1 VRSICK
7 SIVLLYILLIAGCAT
22 VPQKIQD
29 YNELGPFQHK
39 TPTHEL
45 LTGLPELDQETITIA
60 VYSFTD
66 KTGQRKPSTNFSQLS
81 TAVSQGP
88 EVWVIQA
95 LKEAGNGT
103 WFKVVE
109 RGGLDNLVKERQLI
123 RSTRESYEG
132 QEANKNSLKPLLFA
146 GLILEGGIVSYDT
159 NIDTGGFGVRYFGI
173 GAHEEYRVD
182 QVTVALR
189 VIAVQTGEVML
200 AVSSTKTIASH
211 KTGLDAFR
219 FIDMGTRAIEVES
232 GVSSNEPVNYAI
244 RSAVE
249 NCIIEMI
256 KQGEKNSLWKFKE
269 KKYVPDIKKDLH

>member
-1 VRSICK
+1 MQSLFK
-7 SIVLLYILLIAGCAT
+7 SLVILCLFVLAGCAVT
-22 VPQKIQD
+22 PNEIK
-29 YNELGPFQHK
+29 YYEELGPFHHQ
-39 TPTHEL
+39 TPTNQLLREL
-45 LTGLPELDQETITIA
+45 PHLDNEIMTIA

-66 KTGQRKPSTNFSQLS
+66 KTGQRKPSQKFSQLS

-95 LKEAGNGT
+95 LKEAGDGT

-146 GLILEGGIVSYDT
+146 GLILEGGIVSYDS
-159 NIDTGGFGVRYFGI
+159 NIDSGGFGARYFGI

-182 QVTVALR
+182 QVTVCMR
-189 VIAVQTGEVML
+189 VVAVQTGEVIL
-200 AVSSTKTIASH
+200 AVNGTKTIASH
-211 KTGLDAFR
+211 KSGVDAFR

-232 GVSSNEPVNYAI
+232 GVAENEPVNYAI

-249 NCIIEMI
+249 YCIIEII
-256 KQGEKNSLWKFKE
+256 KQGEQKSLWNFKE
-269 KKYVPDIKKDLH
+269 EINEPNEGIH

>member
-1 VRSICK
+1 VQSLFK
-7 SIVLLYILLIAGCAT
+7 SLVILCLFVLAGCAVT
-22 VPQKIQD
+22 PNEIK
-29 YNELGPFQHK
+29 YYEELGPFHHQ
-39 TPTHEL
+39 TPTNQLLREL
-45 LTGLPELDQETITIA
+45 PHLDNEIMTIA

-66 KTGQRKPSTNFSQLS
+66 KTGQRKPSQKFSQLS

-95 LKEAGNGT
+95 LKEAGDGT

-146 GLILEGGIVSYDT
+146 GLILEGGIVSYDS
-159 NIDTGGFGVRYFGI
+159 NIDSGGFGARYFGI

-182 QVTVALR
+182 QVTVSMR
-189 VIAVQTGEVML
+189 VVAVQTGEVIL
-200 AVSSTKTIASH
+200 AVNGTKTIASH
-211 KTGLDAFR
+211 KSGVDAFR

-232 GVSSNEPVNYAI
+232 GVAENEPVNYAI

-249 NCIIEMI
+249 YCIIEII
-256 KQGEKNSLWKFKE
+256 KQGEQKSLWNFKE
-269 KKYVPDIKKDLH
+269 EINEPNEGIH

>member
-1 VRSICK
+1 VQSLFK
-7 SIVLLYILLIAGCAT
+7 SLVILCLFVLAGCAVT
-22 VPQKIQD
+22 PNEIK
-29 YNELGPFQHK
+29 YYEELGPFHHQ
-39 TPTHEL
+39 TPTNQLLREL
-45 LTGLPELDQETITIA
+45 PHLDNEIMTIA

-66 KTGQRKPSTNFSQLS
+66 KTGQRKPSQKFSQLS

-95 LKEAGNGT
+95 LKEAGDGT

-132 QEANKNSLKPLLFA
+132 KEANKNSLKPLLFA
-146 GLILEGGIVSYDT
+146 GLILEGGIVSYDS
-159 NIDTGGFGVRYFGI
+159 NIDSGGFGARYFGI

-182 QVTVALR
+182 QVTVSMR
-189 VIAVQTGEVML
+189 VVAVQTGEVIL
-200 AVSSTKTIASH
+200 AVNGTKTIASH
-211 KTGLDAFR
+211 KSGVDAFR

-232 GVSSNEPVNYAI
+232 GVAENEPVNYAI

-249 NCIIEMI
+249 YCIIEII
-256 KQGEKNSLWKFKE
+256 KQGEQKSLWNFKE
-269 KKYVPDIKKDLH
+269 EINEPNEGIH

>member
-1 VRSICK
+1 VQSLFK
-7 SIVLLYILLIAGCAT
+7 SLVILCLFVLAGCAVT
-22 VPQKIQD
+22 PNEIK
-29 YNELGPFQHK
+29 YYEELGPFHHQ
-39 TPTHEL
+39 TPTNQLLREL
-45 LTGLPELDQETITIA
+45 PHLDNEIMTIA

-66 KTGQRKPSTNFSQLS
+66 KTGQRKPSQKFSQLS

-95 LKEAGNGT
+95 LKEAGDGT

-146 GLILEGGIVSYDT
+146 GLILEGGIVSYDS
-159 NIDTGGFGVRYFGI
+159 NIDSGGFGARYFGI

-182 QVTVALR
+182 QVTVSMR
-189 VIAVQTGEVML
+189 VVAVQTGEVIL
-200 AVSSTKTIASH
+200 AVNGTKTIASH
-211 KTGLDAFR
+211 KTGVDAFR

-249 NCIIEMI
+249 YCIIEII
-256 KQGEKNSLWKFKE
+256 KQGEEKSLWKFKE
-269 KKYVPDIKKDLH
+269 KKINEGIH

>member
-1 VRSICK
+1 MQSLFK
-7 SIVLLYILLIAGCAT
+7 SLVILCLFVLAGCAVT
-22 VPQKIQD
+22 PNEIK
-29 YNELGPFQHK
+29 YYEELGPFHHQ
-39 TPTHEL
+39 TPTNQLLREL
-45 LTGLPELDQETITIA
+45 PHLDNEIMTIA

-66 KTGQRKPSTNFSQLS
+66 KTGQRKPSQKFSQLS

-95 LKEAGNGT
+95 LKEAGDGT

-146 GLILEGGIVSYDT
+146 GLILEGGIVSYDS
-159 NIDTGGFGVRYFGI
+159 NIDSGGFGARYFGI

-182 QVTVALR
+182 QVTVSMR
-189 VIAVQTGEVML
+189 VVAVQTGEVIL
-200 AVSSTKTIASH
+200 AVNGTKTIASH
-211 KTGLDAFR
+211 KSGVEAFR

-232 GVSSNEPVNYAI
+232 GVAENEPVNYAI

-249 NCIIEMI
+249 YCIIEII
-256 KQGEKNSLWKFKE
+256 KQGEQKSLWNFKE
-269 KKYVPDIKKDLH
+269 EINEPNEGIH

>member
-1 VRSICK
+1 MQILFK
-7 SIVLLYILLIAGCAT
+7 SLVLLSILLIAGCAT
-22 VPQKIQD
+22 VPNKVKEYD
-29 YNELGPFQHK
+29 ALGPFQHQ
-39 TPTHEL
+39 TPTHKIL
-45 LTGLPELDQETITIA
+45 VNLPELDQEVITIA

-66 KTGQRKPSTNFSQLS
+66 KTGQRKPSTKFSQLS

-95 LKEAGNGT
+95 LKEAGDGT

-132 QEANKNSLKPLLFA
+132 QDANKNSLKPLLFA
-146 GLILEGGIVSYDT
+146 GLILEGGVVSYDT

-182 QVTVALR
+182 QVTVSMR
-189 VIAVQTGEVML
+189 VVAVQTGEVIL
-200 AVSSTKTIASH
+200 AVNGTKTIASH
-211 KTGLDAFR
+211 KTGVDAFR

-232 GVSSNEPVNYAI
+232 GVSANEPVNYAI

-249 NCIIEMI
+249 YCIIEII
-256 KQGEKNSLWKFKE
+256 KQGEQKSLWKFKQE
-269 KKYVPDIKKDLH
+269 KKEDEGIH

>member
-1 VRSICK
+1 MQSLFK
-7 SIVLLYILLIAGCAT
+7 SLVILCLFVLAGCAVT
-22 VPQKIQD
+22 PNEIK
-29 YNELGPFQHK
+29 YYEELGPFHHQ
-39 TPTHEL
+39 TPTNQLLREL
-45 LTGLPELDQETITIA
+45 PHLDNEIMTIA

-66 KTGQRKPSTNFSQLS
+66 KTGQRKPSQKFSQLS

-95 LKEAGNGT
+95 LKEAGDGT

-132 QEANKNSLKPLLFA
+132 AEANKNSLKPLLFA
-146 GLILEGGIVSYDT
+146 GLILEGGIVSYDS
-159 NIDTGGFGVRYFGI
+159 NIDSGGFGARYFGI

-182 QVTVALR
+182 QVTVSMR
-189 VIAVQTGEVML
+189 VVAVQTGEVIL
-200 AVSSTKTIASH
+200 AVNGTKTIASH
-211 KTGLDAFR
+211 KSGVDAFR

-232 GVSSNEPVNYAI
+232 GVAENEPVNYAI

-249 NCIIEMI
+249 YCIIEII
-256 KQGEKNSLWKFKE
+256 KQGEQKSLWNFKE
-269 KKYVPDIKKDLH
+269 EINEPNEGIH

>member
-1 VRSICK
+1 MQILFK
-7 SIVLLYILLIAGCAT
+7 SLVLLSILLIAGCAT
-22 VPQKIQD
+22 VPNKVKEYD
-29 YNELGPFQHK
+29 ALGPFQHQ
-39 TPTHEL
+39 TPTHEIL
-45 LTGLPELDQETITIA
+45 VSLPELDQEVITIA

-95 LKEAGNGT
+95 LKEAGDGT

-132 QEANKNSLKPLLFA
+132 QDANKNSLKPLLFA
-146 GLILEGGIVSYDT
+146 GLILEGGIVAYDT

-182 QVTVALR
+182 QVTVSMR
-189 VIAVQTGEVML
+189 IVAVQTGEVML
-200 AVSSTKTIASH
+200 AVSATKTIASH
-211 KTGLDAFR
+211 KEGVDAFR
-219 FIDMGTRAIEVES
+219 FIDMGTRAVEVES

-249 NCIIEMI
+249 HCIIEII
-256 KQGEKNSLWKFKE
+256 KQGEENSLWKFKE
-269 KKYVPDIKKDLH
+269 TQDAKNTDIH

>member
-1 VRSICK
+1 MQSLFK
-7 SIVLLYILLIAGCAT
+7 SLVILCLFVLAGCAVT
-22 VPQKIQD
+22 PNEIK
-29 YNELGPFQHK
+29 YYEELGPFHHQ
-39 TPTHEL
+39 TPTNQLLREL
-45 LTGLPELDQETITIA
+45 PHLDNEIMTIA

-66 KTGQRKPSTNFSQLS
+66 KTGQRKPSQKFSQLS

-95 LKEAGNGT
+95 LKEAGDGT

-146 GLILEGGIVSYDT
+146 GLILEGGIVSYDS
-159 NIDTGGFGVRYFGI
+159 NIDSGGFGARYFGI

-182 QVTVALR
+182 QVTVSMR
-189 VIAVQTGEVML
+189 VVAVQTGEVIL
-200 AVSSTKTIASH
+200 AVNGTKTIASH
-211 KTGLDAFR
+211 KSGVDAFR

-232 GVSSNEPVNYAI
+232 GVAENEPVNYAI

-249 NCIIEMI
+249 YCIIEII
-256 KQGEKNSLWKFKE
+256 KQGEQKSLWNFKE
-269 KKYVPDIKKDLH
+269 EINEPNEGID

>member
-1 VRSICK
+1 MQGLFK
-7 SIVLLYILLIAGCAT
+7 SLVLFSLLFVVGCASI
-22 VPQKIQD
+22 PDKIKEYD
-29 YNELGPFQHK
+29 ALGPFHHQ
-39 TPTHEL
+39 TPTNDML
-45 LTGLPELDQETITIA
+45 VNLPELDQEIMTIA
-60 VYSFTD
+60 VYNFTD
-66 KTGQRKPSTNFSQLS
+66 KTGQRKPSQKFSQLS

-109 RGGLDNLVKERQLI
+109 RGGLENLVKERQLI

-132 QEANKNSLKPLLFA
+132 QDANKNSLKPLLFA

-159 NIDTGGFGVRYFGI
+159 NIDTGGFGARYFGI

-182 QVTVALR
+182 QVTVSMR
-189 VIAVQTGEVML
+189 IVAVQTGEVIL
-200 AVSSTKTIASH
+200 AVNGTKTIASH
-211 KTGLDAFR
+211 KSGVDAFR

-232 GVSSNEPVNYAI
+232 GVSANEPVNYAI

-249 NCIIEMI
+249 YCIIEII
-256 KQGEKNSLWKFKE
+256 KQGEQQSLWKFKE
-269 KKYVPDIKKDLH
+269 EKLNEANEGIH

>member
-1 VRSICK
+1 M
-7 SIVLLYILLIAGCAT
+7 
-22 VPQKIQD
+22 
-29 YNELGPFQHK
+29 GPFHHG
-39 TPTHEL
+39 TPTSKL
-45 LTGLPELDQETITIA
+45 LKDLPPLDNEIMTIA
-60 VYSFTD
+60 VYNFME
-66 KTGQRKPSTNFSQLS
+66 KTGQRKPSAKFSQLS
-81 TAVSQGP
+81 TAVRQGP

-132 QEANKNSLKPLLFA
+132 AEANKNSLKPLLFA

-159 NIDTGGFGVRYFGI
+159 NVDTGGFGVRYFGI
-173 GAHEEYRVD
+173 GASEEYRVD
-182 QVTVALR
+182 QVTVSMR
-189 VIAVQTGEVML
+189 VVAVQTGEVIL
-200 AVSSTKTIASH
+200 AVNGTKTIASH
-211 KTGLDAFR
+211 KTGVDAFR

-249 NCIIEMI
+249 YCIIEII
-256 KQGEKNSLWKFKE
+256 KQGERKSLWKFKE
-269 KKYVPDIKKDLH
+269 KKINEGIH

>member
-1 VRSICK
+1 MQSLFK
-7 SIVLLYILLIAGCAT
+7 SLVILCLFVLAGCAVT
-22 VPQKIQD
+22 PNEIK
-29 YNELGPFQHK
+29 YYEELGPFHHQ
-39 TPTHEL
+39 TPTNQLLREL
-45 LTGLPELDQETITIA
+45 PHLDNEIMTIA

-66 KTGQRKPSTNFSQLS
+66 KTGQRKPSQKFSQLS

-95 LKEAGNGT
+95 LKEAGDGT

-146 GLILEGGIVSYDT
+146 GLILEGGIVSYDS
-159 NIDTGGFGVRYFGI
+159 NIDSGGFGARYFGI

-182 QVTVALR
+182 QVTVSLR
-189 VIAVQTGEVML
+189 VVAVQTGEVIL
-200 AVSSTKTIASH
+200 AVNGTKTIASH
-211 KTGLDAFR
+211 KSGVDAFR

-232 GVSSNEPVNYAI
+232 GVAENEPVNYAI

-249 NCIIEMI
+249 YCIIEII
-256 KQGEKNSLWKFKE
+256 KQGEQKSLWNFKE
-269 KKYVPDIKKDLH
+269 EINEPNEGIH

>member
-1 VRSICK
+1 MAIFYFNKGVAECLF
-7 SIVLLYILLIAGCAT
+7 VLAGCAVT
-22 VPQKIQD
+22 PNEIK
-29 YNELGPFQHK
+29 YYEELGPFHHQ
-39 TPTHEL
+39 TPTNQLLREL
-45 LTGLPELDQETITIA
+45 PHLDNEIMTIA

-66 KTGQRKPSTNFSQLS
+66 KTGQRKPSQKFSQLS

-95 LKEAGNGT
+95 LKEAGDGT

-146 GLILEGGIVSYDT
+146 GLILEGGIVSYDS
-159 NIDTGGFGVRYFGI
+159 NIDSGGFGARYFGI

-182 QVTVALR
+182 QVTVSMR
-189 VIAVQTGEVML
+189 VVAVQTGEVIL
-200 AVSSTKTIASH
+200 AVNGTKTIASH
-211 KTGLDAFR
+211 KSGVDAFR

-232 GVSSNEPVNYAI
+232 GVAENEPVNYAI

-249 NCIIEMI
+249 YCIIEII
-256 KQGEKNSLWKFKE
+256 KQGEQKSLWNFKE
-269 KKYVPDIKKDLH
+269 EINEPNEGIH

>member
-1 VRSICK
+1 MQSLFK
-7 SIVLLYILLIAGCAT
+7 SLVILCLFVLAGCAVT
-22 VPQKIQD
+22 PNEIK
-29 YNELGPFQHK
+29 YYEELGPFHHQ
-39 TPTHEL
+39 TPTNQLLREL
-45 LTGLPELDQETITIA
+45 PHLDNEIMTIA

-66 KTGQRKPSTNFSQLS
+66 KTGQRKPSQKFSQLS

-95 LKEAGNGT
+95 LKEAGDGT

-146 GLILEGGIVSYDT
+146 GLILEGGIVSYDS
-159 NIDTGGFGVRYFGI
+159 NIDSGGFGARYFGI

-182 QVTVALR
+182 QVTVSMR
-189 VIAVQTGEVML
+189 VVAVQTGEVIL
-200 AVSSTKTIASH
+200 AVNGTKTIASH
-211 KTGLDAFR
+211 KSGVDAFR
-219 FIDMGTRAIEVES
+219 FIDMGTRAIEVER
-232 GVSSNEPVNYAI
+232 GVAENEPVNYAI

-249 NCIIEMI
+249 YCIIEII
-256 KQGEKNSLWKFKE
+256 KQGEQKSLWNFKE
-269 KKYVPDIKKDLH
+269 EINEPNEGIH

>member
-1 VRSICK
+1 MQSLFK
-7 SIVLLYILLIAGCAT
+7 SLVILCLFVLAGCAVT
-22 VPQKIQD
+22 PNEIK
-29 YNELGPFQHK
+29 YYEELGPFHHQ
-39 TPTHEL
+39 TPTNQLLREL
-45 LTGLPELDQETITIA
+45 PHLDNEIMTIA

-66 KTGQRKPSTNFSQLS
+66 KTGQRKPSQKFSQLS

-95 LKEAGNGT
+95 LKEAGDGT

-146 GLILEGGIVSYDT
+146 GLILEGGIVSYDS
-159 NIDTGGFGVRYFGI
+159 NIDSGGFGARYFGI

-182 QVTVALR
+182 QDTVSMR
-189 VIAVQTGEVML
+189 VVAVQTGEVIL
-200 AVSSTKTIASH
+200 AVNGTKTIASH
-211 KTGLDAFR
+211 KSGVDAFR

-232 GVSSNEPVNYAI
+232 GVAENEPVNYAI

-249 NCIIEMI
+249 YCIIEI
-256 KQGEKNSLWKFKE
+256 INQGEQKSLWNFKE
-269 KKYVPDIKKDLH
+269 EINEPNEGIH

>member
-1 VRSICK
+1 MHSLFK
-7 SIVLLYILLIAGCAT
+7 SLVILCLFVLAGCAVT
-22 VPQKIQD
+22 PNEIK
-29 YNELGPFQHK
+29 YYEELGPFHHQ
-39 TPTHEL
+39 TPTNQLLREL
-45 LTGLPELDQETITIA
+45 PHLDNEIMTIA

-66 KTGQRKPSTNFSQLS
+66 KTGQRKPSQKFSQLS

-95 LKEAGNGT
+95 LKEAGDGT

-146 GLILEGGIVSYDT
+146 GLILEGGIVSYDS
-159 NIDTGGFGVRYFGI
+159 NIDSGGFGARYFGI

-182 QVTVALR
+182 QVTVSMR
-189 VIAVQTGEVML
+189 VVAVQTGEVIL
-200 AVSSTKTIASH
+200 AVNGTKTIASH
-211 KTGLDAFR
+211 KSGVDAFR

-232 GVSSNEPVNYAI
+232 GVAENEPVNYAI

-249 NCIIEMI
+249 YCIIEII
-256 KQGEKNSLWKFKE
+256 KQGEQKSLWNFKE
-269 KKYVPDIKKDLH
+269 EINEPNEGIH

>member
-1 VRSICK
+1 MQSLFK
-7 SIVLLYILLIAGCAT
+7 SLVILCLFVLAGCAVT
-22 VPQKIQD
+22 PNEIK
-29 YNELGPFQHK
+29 YYEELGPFHHQ
-39 TPTHEL
+39 TPTNQLLREL
-45 LTGLPELDQETITIA
+45 PHLDNEIMTIA

-66 KTGQRKPSTNFSQLS
+66 KTGQRKPSQKFSQLS

-95 LKEAGNGT
+95 LKEAGDGT

-146 GLILEGGIVSYDT
+146 GLILEGGIVSYDS
-159 NIDTGGFGVRYFGI
+159 NIDSGGFGARYFGI

-182 QVTVALR
+182 QVTVSMR
-189 VIAVQTGEVML
+189 VVAVQTGEVIL
-200 AVSSTKTIASH
+200 AVNGTKTIASH
-211 KTGLDAFR
+211 KSGVDAFR

-232 GVSSNEPVNYAI
+232 GVAENEPVNYAI

-249 NCIIEMI
+249 YCIIEII
-256 KQGEKNSLWKFKE
+256 KQGEQQSLWKFKE
-269 KKYVPDIKKDLH
+269 EKLNETNEGIH

>member
-1 VRSICK
+1 MQSLFK
-7 SIVLLYILLIAGCAT
+7 SLVILCLFVLAGCAVT
-22 VPQKIQD
+22 PNEIK
-29 YNELGPFQHK
+29 YYEELGPFHHQ
-39 TPTHEL
+39 TPTNQLLREL
-45 LTGLPELDQETITIA
+45 PHLDNEIMTIA

-66 KTGQRKPSTNFSQLS
+66 KTGQRKPSQKFSQLS

-95 LKEAGNGT
+95 LKEAGDGT

-146 GLILEGGIVSYDT
+146 GLILEGGIVSYDS
-159 NIDTGGFGVRYFGI
+159 NIDSGGCGARYFGI

-182 QVTVALR
+182 QVTVSMR
-189 VIAVQTGEVML
+189 VVAVQTGEVIL
-200 AVSSTKTIASH
+200 AVNGTKTIASH
-211 KTGLDAFR
+211 KSGVDAFR

-232 GVSSNEPVNYAI
+232 GVAENEPVNYAI

-249 NCIIEMI
+249 YCIIEII
-256 KQGEKNSLWKFKE
+256 KQGEQKSLWNFKE
-269 KKYVPDIKKDLH
+269 EINEPNEGIH

>member
-1 VRSICK
+1 MQSLFK
-7 SIVLLYILLIAGCAT
+7 SLVILCLFVLAGCAVT
-22 VPQKIQD
+22 PNEIK
-29 YNELGPFQHK
+29 YYEELGPFHHQ
-39 TPTHEL
+39 TPTNQLLREL
-45 LTGLPELDQETITIA
+45 PHLDNEIMTIA

-66 KTGQRKPSTNFSQLS
+66 KTGQRKPSQKFSQLS

-95 LKEAGNGT
+95 LKEAGDGT

-146 GLILEGGIVSYDT
+146 GVILEGGIVSYDS
-159 NIDTGGFGVRYFGI
+159 NIDSGGFGARYFGI

-182 QVTVALR
+182 QVTVSMR
-189 VIAVQTGEVML
+189 VVAVQTGEVIL
-200 AVSSTKTIASH
+200 AVNGTKTIASH
-211 KTGLDAFR
+211 KSGVDAFR

-232 GVSSNEPVNYAI
+232 GVAENEPVNYAI

-249 NCIIEMI
+249 YCIIEII
-256 KQGEKNSLWKFKE
+256 KQGEQKSLWYFKE
-269 KKYVPDIKKDLH
+269 EINEPNEGIH

>member
-1 VRSICK
+1 VQNLYK
-7 SIVLLYILLIAGCAT
+7 GIVMLGLFVLAGCAT
-22 VPQKIQD
+22 TPEKIND
-29 YNELGPFQHK
+29 YKEMGAFHHA
-39 TPTHEL
+39 TPTNKL
-45 LTGLPELDQETITIA
+45 LVDLPELDQEIMTIA
-60 VYSFTD
+60 VYNFMD
-66 KTGQRKPSTNFSQLS
+66 KTGQRKPSQKFSQLS
-81 TAVSQGP
+81 TAVTQGP

-132 QEANKNSLKPLLFA
+132 SEANKNSLKPLLFA
-146 GLILEGGIVSYDT
+146 GLILEGGVVSYDT

-182 QVTVALR
+182 QVTVSMR
-189 VIAVQTGEVML
+189 VVAVQTGEVIL
-200 AVSSTKTIASH
+200 AVNGTKTIASH
-211 KTGLDAFR
+211 KTGVDAFR

-232 GVSSNEPVNYAI
+232 GVSANEPVNYAI

-249 NCIIEMI
+249 YCIIEII
-256 KQGEKNSLWKFKE
+256 KQGEQKSLWKFKQE
-269 KKYVPDIKKDLH
+269 KKEDEGIH

>member
-1 VRSICK
+1 MQILYK
-7 SIVLLYILLIAGCAT
+7 SIVLLSLLFIVGCAT
-22 VPQKIQD
+22 PLK
-29 YNELGPFQHK
+29 YEEYKEMGPFHHG
-39 TPTHEL
+39 TPTSKL
-45 LTGLPELDQETITIA
+45 LKDLPPLDNEIMTIA
-60 VYSFTD
+60 VYNFMD
-66 KTGQRKPSTNFSQLS
+66 KTGQRKPSAKFSQLS
-81 TAVSQGP
+81 TAVTQGP

-132 QEANKNSLKPLLFA
+132 AEANKNSLKPLLFA

-173 GAHEEYRVD
+173 GASEEYRVD
-182 QVTVALR
+182 QVTVSMR
-189 VIAVQTGEVML
+189 VVAVQTGEVIL
-200 AVSSTKTIASH
+200 AVNGTKTIASH
-211 KTGLDAFR
+211 KTGVDAFR

-232 GVSSNEPVNYAI
+232 GVSANEPVNYAI

-249 NCIIEMI
+249 YCIIEII
-256 KQGEKNSLWKFKE
+256 KQGEQKSLWKFKE
-269 KKYVPDIKKDLH
+269 KKENEGIH

>member
-1 VRSICK
+1 MQSLFK
-7 SIVLLYILLIAGCAT
+7 SLVILCLFVLAGCAVT
-22 VPQKIQD
+22 PNEIK
-29 YNELGPFQHK
+29 YYEELGPFHHQ
-39 TPTHEL
+39 TPTNQLLREL
-45 LTGLPELDQETITIA
+45 PHLDNEIMTIA

-66 KTGQRKPSTNFSQLS
+66 KTGQRKPSQKFSQLS

-95 LKEAGNGT
+95 LKEAGDGT

-146 GLILEGGIVSYDT
+146 GLILEGGIVSYDS
-159 NIDTGGFGVRYFGI
+159 NIDSGGFGARYFGI

-182 QVTVALR
+182 QVTVSMR
-189 VIAVQTGEVML
+189 VVAVQTGEVIL
-200 AVSSTKTIASH
+200 AVNGTKTIASH
-211 KTGLDAFR
+211 KSGVDAFR

-232 GVSSNEPVNYAI
+232 GVAENEPVNYAI

-249 NCIIEMI
+249 YCIIEII
-256 KQGEKNSLWKFKE
+256 KQGEQKSLWNFKE
-269 KKYVPDIKKDLH
+269 EINEPNERIH

>member
-1 VRSICK
+1 MQSLFK
-7 SIVLLYILLIAGCAT
+7 SLVVLCLFVLAGCAVT
-22 VPQKIQD
+22 PNEIK
-29 YNELGPFQHK
+29 YYEELGPFHHQ
-39 TPTHEL
+39 TPTNQLLREL
-45 LTGLPELDQETITIA
+45 PHLDNEIMTIA

-66 KTGQRKPSTNFSQLS
+66 KTGQRKPSQKFSQLS

-95 LKEAGNGT
+95 LKEAGDGT

-146 GLILEGGIVSYDT
+146 GLILEGGIVSYDS
-159 NIDTGGFGVRYFGI
+159 NIDSGGFGARYFGI

-182 QVTVALR
+182 QVTVSMR
-189 VIAVQTGEVML
+189 VVAVQTGEVIL
-200 AVSSTKTIASH
+200 AVNGTKTIASH
-211 KTGLDAFR
+211 KSGVDAFR

-232 GVSSNEPVNYAI
+232 GVAENEPVNYAI

-249 NCIIEMI
+249 YCIIEII
-256 KQGEKNSLWKFKE
+256 KQGEQKSLWNFKE
-269 KKYVPDIKKDLH
+269 EINEPNEGIH